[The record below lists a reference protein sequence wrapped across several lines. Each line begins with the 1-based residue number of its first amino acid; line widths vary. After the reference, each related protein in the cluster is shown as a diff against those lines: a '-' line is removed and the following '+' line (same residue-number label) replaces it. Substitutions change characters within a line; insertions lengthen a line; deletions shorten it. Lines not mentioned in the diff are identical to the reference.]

1 MKSQVLSSF
10 NLPLLPLTALILFLL
25 VFVVMLLMVFN
36 KKSKGHQTEAS
47 MVPLNDAGELN
58 ER

>member
-1 MKSQVLSSF
+1 MKSEVLSQF
-10 NLPLLPLTALILFLL
+10 NIPWLPLTALMLFFA
-25 VFVVMLLMVFN
+25 VFIVMLLMVFN

-47 MVPLNDAGELN
+47 MVPLNDAGEFN